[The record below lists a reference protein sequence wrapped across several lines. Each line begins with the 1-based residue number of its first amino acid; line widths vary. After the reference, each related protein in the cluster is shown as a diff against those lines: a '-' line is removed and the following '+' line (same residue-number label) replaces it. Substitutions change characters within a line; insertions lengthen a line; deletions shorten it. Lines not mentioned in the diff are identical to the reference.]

1 MSLLLFLPNGP
12 PFEFWSCI
20 GLPFTVDKSCAV
32 HRQVNKGEVEI
43 PPDLTFVE
51 CEGKGEL

>member
-1 MSLLLFLPNGP
+1 MSLLLFLPNGL
-12 PFEFWSCI
+12 PFEFFI
-20 GLPFTVDKSCAV
+20 ELPSTVDKSCAV